1 MRRLPVYFLMDVSDS
16 MAGEPIKAVADGMDA
31 IVADLRNDPYA
42 LETMYVAV
50 LVFAGKAE
58 IRANLE
64 ELALFHAPTLPI
76 GAGTSLGAGLNLLMD
91 NLDMDVQKTTAT
103 KKGDWKP
110 LIFLF
115 TDGCP
120 TDNPGLA
127 IERWNRQYRR
137 NANLVVVTF
146 GVNADMK
153 LLRRLTDDVLSLT
166 DTTPASFRQFFRWVS
181 ASLQT
186 SSMAVNE
193 SNGDGLRLAKH
204 CINLDKAP
212 AEGSKDSD
220 WAVLRFKC
228 STNGKFWLA
237 KYAKTRAGWAY
248 DGACAVDEAAYTRLG
263 GGAAHEAPLSF
274 GEVNELPQ
282 CPICGA
288 NHGVLRCAG
297 CGGLSCMTG
306 RKASHCPWCGQAIGG
321 IREVDN
327 LQAFRSRG

>member
-181 ASLQT
+181 ASLQV
-186 SSMAVNE
+186 SSVAVSE
-193 SNGDGLRLAKH
+193 SNDDGLKLARH
-204 CINLDKAP
+204 CINLEKAP
-212 AEGSKDSD
+212 AGGARDSD
-220 WAVLRFKC
+220 WAVLRLKC
-228 STNGKFWLA
+228 AVQGKFWLA
-237 KYAKTRAGWAY
+237 KYAKAKDGWAY
-248 DGACAVDEAAYTRLG
+248 DGACIADEAAYNRLS
-263 GGAAHEAPLSF
+263 GGASHEAAMNF
-274 GEVNELPQ
+274 NETDDLPQ

-288 NHGVLRCAG
+288 DNGVLRCG
-297 CGGLSCMTG
+297 NCGGLSCLG
-306 RKASHCPWCGQAIGG
+306 GHKASSCPWCGQTING

-327 LQAFRSRG
+327 MQAPRSLG